1 MSAIAYRPEIDGLRA
16 VAVGTVVLFHA
27 GLGIFPGGFIGV
39 DVFFVISGYLITSII
54 VRELDAGAF
63 SLLSFYERRIRRIF
77 PALLV
82 VIVACLAFGAW
93 RISPRDYDQ
102 MAETA
107 LAAIGFHS
115 NFYFADKA
123 GYFMPAAETMPLLH
137 TWSLGVEEQ
146 FYVVAPLLLMVLWRT
161 KARLVPV
168 VAILFIAALI
178 TSVWGTSYDS
188 ETAFYLPHTRAV
200 ELMIGMVLGLG
211 LVPEVRSPVVRQV
224 LSAAGLL
231 LILLAACLYT
241 SKTPFPGAAAL
252 MPCVGS
258 ALVIHCAGG
267 PHGASWVGTL
277 LSTSPFVWLGKISYS
292 LYLWHWPVFAF
303 AAYEWSETS
312 SITRVALILLS
323 VILSIITYR
332 YVEQPA
338 RTSRRLLTPARVYAA
353 GLGSA
358 AVVASAAAAIA
369 ATDGWPGRL
378 PDGLAFVETDAT
390 DRGKALRACF
400 AIWKGKAPGPCRI
413 GDLSQPA
420 QVLVWGD
427 SHAQTLAQQFDAIG
441 KELGI
446 GILLHGGGG
455 CPPFISDDRSPQP
468 RRRTCKPLSS
478 QIPDILSAGTI
489 RHVMIGAR
497 WAIYARPSTNEVND
511 RRASNTIP
519 AHLVKEL
526 ETYFSSALDQTV
538 SYFLNAGLHVTL
550 IGPAPELP
558 VHLPSA
564 MMKAR
569 MRGRDFNLS
578 YDFAK
583 FMTRQQFVLG
593 RLADA
598 DALPDVDV
606 VYPDRLICPLGKCAF
621 IANGAPLYRDEDHLN
636 LKGGALLRP
645 QLTQSLSWL
654 KNPGALVEEKKKQ

>member
-27 GLGIFPGGFIGV
+27 GLGLFPGGFIGV

-146 FYVVAPLLLMVLWRT
+146 FYVVAPLLLMMLWRT

-178 TSVWGTSYDS
+178 TSVWDTAYDS

-211 LVPEVRSPVVRQV
+211 LVPEVRSPVGRQV

-252 MPCVGS
+252 VPCVGS

-369 ATDGWPGRL
+369 ATDGWPERL
-378 PDGLAFVETDAT
+378 PKSVTLLDEKATTRGPALAGCYAV
-390 DRGKALRACF
+390 
-400 AIWKGKAPGPCRI
+400 WKGKVEGPCRI
-413 GDLSQPA
+413 GDPSKPA
-420 QVLVWGD
+420 HVLLWGH
-427 SHAQTLAQQFDAIG
+427 SHAFALAAQFDAIG
-441 KELGI
+441 RELGI
-446 GILLHGGGG
+446 GVLMQGAGG
-455 CPPFISDDRSPQP
+455 CPPFLNKKILPKLS
-468 RRRTCKPLSS
+468 RRNCSAQTTK
-478 QIPDILSAGTI
+478 IPEVLKQGTI
-489 RHVMIGAR
+489 RHVVIGAR
-497 WAIYARPSTNEVND
+497 WAIYARTSTDEVYD
-511 RRASNTIP
+511 RRAAANVP
-519 AHLVKEL
+519 AHVSDQL
-526 ETYFSSALDQTV
+526 ETHFAAALDQTV
-538 SYFLNAGLHVTL
+538 SYLRNAGLRVTL
-550 IGPAPELP
+550 VGPVPELP
-558 VHLPSA
+558 IHLPSE
-564 MMKAR
+564 MLKAQ
-569 MRGRDFNLS
+569 MRGRDLNFKF
-578 YDFAK
+578 DFSRFTA
-583 FMTRQQFVLG
+583 RQRFVLA
-593 RLADA
+593 RLAA
-598 DALPDVDV
+598 SEKLSGVDV
-606 VYPDRLICPLGKCAF
+606 IYPDRLLCPLGKCTF
-621 IANGAPLYRDEDHLN
+621 VKNGFPLYRDEDHLN
-636 LKGGALLRP
+636 VYGTALLK
-645 QLTQSLSWL
+645 QSFVQSLAWL
-654 KNPGALVEEKKKQ
+654 KNEGTVADRQKQ